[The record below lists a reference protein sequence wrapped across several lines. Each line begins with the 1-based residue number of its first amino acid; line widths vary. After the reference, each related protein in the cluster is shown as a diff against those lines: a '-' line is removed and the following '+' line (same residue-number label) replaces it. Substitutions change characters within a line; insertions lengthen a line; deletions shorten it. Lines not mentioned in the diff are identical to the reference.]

1 MNTNHANKVFVF
13 LVLILLLA
21 SCSAPL
27 PQPAATPDPTGTP
40 QANMPNPASV
50 YCEQHGNR
58 LEIRTA
64 ADGSQSGACIF
75 PDGSECDEW
84 AYFRGEC
91 KPAPPITG
99 SVAVPTQAVP
109 PTRSVISQSV
119 LMPAGAIIDPRGDTT
134 ELTKSMI
141 FYNRDGLTLGEL
153 LTPLGGNVHAA
164 GPYQGTLAFPLVFQ
178 SYEPDGQKQFID
190 LNSGSTS
197 SNPGGLV
204 SILVS
209 VEDQAMVSR
218 LVGVP
223 GEPLVFYIVFQ
234 PLGSKVQSRFTLGT
248 IDSISTA
255 SPVLT
260 LESSESRYWKPVAIQ
275 MKDNTPSGLWFTST
289 PWGIGGEIV
298 FPYYEGL
305 SFYDLSSRTVNEVLP
320 SEAQFNTISP
330 DQTWVAYSMRKE
342 TGSVFHIL
350 DLNGGEPILLP
361 TLPENDRGAGNGLFS
376 PSNKYIAW
384 REAKGSLADGSF
396 KQTIRI
402 ATLDGQI
409 VSEFTDTAF
418 YKTAELNGNGM
429 TIQPVGWLD
438 DENIL
443 VQITGMEKPYDG
455 SVVKLNVI
463 TGEFSLFARGFF
475 AGLFYP

>member
-1 MNTNHANKVFVF
+1 
-13 LVLILLLA
+13 
-21 SCSAPL
+21 
-27 PQPAATPDPTGTP
+27 
-40 QANMPNPASV
+40 
-50 YCEQHGNR
+50 
-58 LEIRTA
+58 
-64 ADGSQSGACIF
+64 
-75 PDGSECDEW
+75 
-84 AYFRGEC
+84 
-91 KPAPPITG
+91 
-99 SVAVPTQAVP
+99 
-109 PTRSVISQSV
+109 
-119 LMPAGAIIDPRGDTT
+119 
-134 ELTKSMI
+134 MI
-141 FYNRDGLTLGEL
+141 FYNTDGLTLGEL
-153 LTPLGGNVHAA
+153 LTPRGGNIHAA
-164 GPYQGTLAFPLVFQ
+164 GPYQGSLAFPLVFQ
-178 SYEPDGQKQFID
+178 SYEPDGQRQFID

-197 SNPGGLV
+197 SNPGGQV

-209 VEDQAMVSR
+209 VEDQAMVSG

-234 PLGSKVQSRFTLGT
+234 PLGSTVRSRFTLGT
-248 IDSISTA
+248 IDSLSTT

-260 LESSESRYWKPVAIQ
+260 LDSSESMYWKPVAIQ
-275 MKDNTPSGLWFTST
+275 MKDNTPSGLWFTRT

-305 SFYDLSSRTVNEVLP
+305 SFYDLSSGTLSEVLP
-320 SEAQFNTISP
+320 PEAQFNSISP
-330 DQTWVAYSMRKE
+330 DQTWVAYSMRRE
-342 TGSVFHIL
+342 TGSVFYNL
-350 DLNGGEPILLP
+350 DLNGGEPIFLP

-429 TIQPVGWLD
+429 MIQPVGWLD
-438 DENIL
+438 DESIL
-443 VQITGMEKPYDG
+443 VQITGMEKSFDG